1 MIELHLGICNYL
13 VGNLHLIL
21 DISLQILRV
30 LYLLLELL
38 ILHRNLHHTLTN
50 HILAFIILYILLVL
64 QWLLLIANLAH
75 LLILNLVVRLLK
87 WNLWPHNLRVTL
99 TIKLTLLVI
108 LDINCLVLD
117 GFILTLNVPVRPNW
131 WCLEVI
137 LVQHYWME

>member
-38 ILHRNLHHTLTN
+38 ILHMNLHHTLTN
-50 HILAFIILYILLVL
+50 HILAFIILYNLLVL

-108 LDINCLVLD
+108 LDINCLILD